1 MLTVREVHGKAL
13 VDTPA
18 DKLSKVKAETVAYTL
33 AHVKPEALLDSLAH
47 TLGKVEVKKHE
58 NKLCDF
64 KVLALVDEL
73 AYMLP
78 GKDKKTYAVT
88 PKGMWSLRLW

>member
-1 MLTVREVHGKAL
+1 M
-13 VDTPA
+13 
-18 DKLSKVKAETVAYTL
+18 
-33 AHVKPEALLDSLAH
+33 DSLAH

-78 GKDKKTYAVT
+78 GKEKKTYAVT